1 MIIWTHRGF
10 PNQENTLAAFEAA
23 YEAGIR
29 HFETDIHATL
39 DGELILSHDVGTNR
53 LIEEDFHIPSMNF
66 SELVRLT
73 GNRYQWCRLVELLD
87 KYDDVKISID
97 VKHSFA
103 VEPLIK
109 LLRQRNTE
117 NLIIGSFSGKRVE
130 EIISKLP
137 DITTSL
143 TPREITSIKFRI
155 GHKKLKGLP
164 RYAMVP
170 IKSNGMKIVTR
181 RFINRCEEL
190 GIPVYVWT
198 INNKAEAN
206 YLTNIGASGIVTD
219 NFKLFP

>member
-10 PNQENTLAAFEAA
+10 PNQENTLSAFEAA

-66 SELVRLT
+66 SEMVRLT
-73 GNRYQWCRLVELLD
+73 GNRYQWCRLVDLLD

-109 LLRQRNTE
+109 LLRQRNTD
-117 NLIIGSFSGKRVE
+117 NLIICGEIDSISITKTKTGKNPGSEMAFISMSDSYGCIDSVIFFPEAYKNHRNILFENNVIIVKGK
-130 EIISKLP
+130 
-137 DITTSL
+137 
-143 TPREITSIKFRI
+143 
-155 GHKKLKGLP
+155 
-164 RYAMVP
+164 
-170 IKSNGMKIVTR
+170 KSNSGDSLLVEKAY
-181 RFINRCEEL
+181 
-190 GIPVYVWT
+190 IPRT
-198 INNKAEAN
+198 
-206 YLTNIGASGIVTD
+206 
-219 NFKLFP
+219 

>member
-10 PNQENTLAAFEAA
+10 PGRENTLAAFEDA
-23 YEAGIR
+23 YKAGIR

-53 LIEEDFHIPSMNF
+53 LLEEDFHIPSLNF
-66 SELVRLT
+66 SELLKLT
-73 GNRYQWCRLVELLD
+73 GDKYKWCRLEELID
-87 KYDDVKISID
+87 RYDDVKISID

-103 VEPLIK
+103 VDPLVI
-109 LLRQRNTE
+109 LLRKKSTK

-130 EIISKLP
+130 ELINKLP
-137 DITTSL
+137 NVTTAL
-143 TPREITSIKFRI
+143 TPKEILSIKFGI
-155 GHKKLKGLP
+155 GHKKLMGLP

-170 IKSNGMKIVTR
+170 RKSNGIKIVTR
-181 RFINRCEEL
+181 SFINRCTEL

-198 INNKAEAN
+198 VNNKAEAN

-219 NFKLFP
+219 NFKLFL